1 MKRNMTL
8 QLLAVVGVLMTS
20 SACTMA
26 QLDELKHVGQ
36 PPEMQAP
43 QNPMEKADY
52 QPMSWPQPTPLTG
65 IHTSGSLWQA
75 GSKTFFRD
83 TRARSVGDIMTVIVN
98 IQDKAE
104 LDNSTERKRDSSDSL
119 DVPSVYGLQKNI
131 RGLLNEESEA
141 DPLLDIGSKT
151 NSKGEGKI
159 GRQEKI
165 DTKVAAVVTQL
176 MANGNMAIYGSQ
188 EIRVNSEVR
197 QMTVQGIV
205 RPEDVASDNT
215 VDITQLAEA
224 RISYG
229 GKGDLPSIQ
238 RPRIGQQV
246 VDILSPF

>member
-1 MKRNMTL
+1 MKRNKTL
-8 QLLAVVGVLMTS
+8 QVVAALSVLMTS
-20 SACTMA
+20 AACTMS
-26 QLDELKHVGQ
+26 QFDELKNVGK
-36 PPEMQAP
+36 PPELQAP
-43 QNPMEKADY
+43 QNPVEKADY
-52 QPMSWPQPTPLTG
+52 QPISWPQPAPLTG

-83 TRARSVGDIMTVIVN
+83 TRARTVGDIMTVIVK

-104 LDNSTERKRDSSDSL
+104 LDNSTERTRDSSESL
-119 DVPSVYGLQKNI
+119 DIPSVYGLQRNI
-131 RGLLNEESEA
+131 RGLLNEESEG
-141 DPLLDIGSKT
+141 DPLLDIGSQT
-151 NSKGEGKI
+151 NTKGEGKI
-159 GRQEKI
+159 GRQENI
-165 DTKVAAVVTQL
+165 ETKVAAVVTQL

-229 GKGDLPSIQ
+229 GKGDLTSVQ